1 VGGWA
6 GLTEVTRR
14 RETAVGVV
22 ELLLVRHGESEG
34 NVAAAAAVAAGAE
47 VIEIGLRDADVP
59 LSPTGV
65 EQATALGRVLG
76 DWISDDNPASVW
88 SSPYVRAEQTGRT
101 ALDVA
106 GLDLPILIDERIR
119 DRELGVLDLLTAEG
133 VVARYPEE
141 AERRRWLG
149 KFYHRP
155 SGGESWA
162 DLILRVRSFL
172 ADLDRVEDGHR
183 VMIVCHDVLVLTF
196 RYICERLTE
205 QQMLEIGATTPV
217 KNVSVTRLTRPPGE
231 LTWTLETFNDVSH
244 LEEQDVSVTRH
255 PGERSSAP
263 NNDITP
269 EESTRVS

>member
-1 VGGWA
+1 M
-6 GLTEVTRR
+6 
-14 RETAVGVV
+14 GVV

-34 NVAAAAAVAAGAE
+34 NVAAAAAMAAGSEA
-47 VIEIGLRDADVP
+47 IEIGLRDADVP
-59 LSPTGV
+59 LSPVGV
-65 EQATALGRVLG
+65 EQATALGKVLG
-76 DWISDDNPASVW
+76 EWISSDNPASVW

-119 DRELGVLDLLTAEG
+119 DRELGVLDLLTTDG
-133 VVARYPEE
+133 VIARYPDE

-155 SGGESWA
+155 AGGESWA

-172 ADLDRVEDGHR
+172 SDLDRIEDGKR
-183 VMIVCHDVLVLTF
+183 VLIVCHDVLVLTF

-231 LTWTLETFNDVSH
+231 LTWTLEAFNDVSH
-244 LEEQDVSVTRH
+244 LEEEDVSVTRH
-255 PGERSSAP
+255 PGERSSTPDNDAP
-263 NNDITP
+263 QP
-269 EESTRVS
+269 EESDRAS